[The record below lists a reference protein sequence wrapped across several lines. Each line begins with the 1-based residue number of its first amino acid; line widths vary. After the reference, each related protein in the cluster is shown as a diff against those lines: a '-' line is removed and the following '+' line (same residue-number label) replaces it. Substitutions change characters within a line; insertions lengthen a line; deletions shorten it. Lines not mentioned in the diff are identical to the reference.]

1 MVGRSPV
8 KATEEQIRALRQLAG
23 SHDRHEADHA
33 RAILLTVAGWTSA
46 RIGEAFGVRED
57 TVRMWRIDFAKE
69 GVDGLK
75 TRIAPGP
82 APVKAEAALVVAND
96 VLSAPVANRTNWTLP
111 RLQAEIERR
120 SGVAISKSRLSEV
133 LRKKGASDTAGR
145 DTP

>member
-1 MVGRSPV
+1 M
-8 KATEEQIRALRQLAG
+8 RALQGLAG
-23 SHDRHEADHA
+23 SLDRREADRA
-33 RAILLTVAGWTSA
+33 RALLLTMAGWTSA
-46 RIGEAFGVRED
+46 NIGEAFGVRED

-75 TRIAPGP
+75 TRTAPGP
-82 APVKAEAALVVAND
+82 APVKAEAALAVAND

-120 SGVAISKSRLSEV
+120 SGVSISQSRLSEV